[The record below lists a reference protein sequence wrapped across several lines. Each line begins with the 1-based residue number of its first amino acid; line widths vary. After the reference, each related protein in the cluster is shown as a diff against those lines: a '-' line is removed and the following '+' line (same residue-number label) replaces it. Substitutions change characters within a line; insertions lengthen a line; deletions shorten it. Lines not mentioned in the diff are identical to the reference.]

1 MSAQNANEFFCH
13 TQAIKIYVI
22 NSPSYANKL
31 NSTFVVDSNTS
42 NLAHTS
48 NRPKKNSTRK

>member
-48 NRPKKNSTRK
+48 NRTKKNSTRK